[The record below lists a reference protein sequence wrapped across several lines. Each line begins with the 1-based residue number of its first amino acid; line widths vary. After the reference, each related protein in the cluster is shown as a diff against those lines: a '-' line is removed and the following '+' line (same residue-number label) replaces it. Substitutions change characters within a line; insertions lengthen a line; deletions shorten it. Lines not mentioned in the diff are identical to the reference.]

1 MKLCG
6 LWMAALLVAGA
17 AVAVADDLDSN
28 YQDLQDAVAK
38 KDVAAIKK
46 LAPETCAL
54 ARAELAK
61 PAESGDEAKARAAFL
76 KDVDTYADYALY
88 ATAVQ
93 SEPAVM
99 VDLIAL
105 LEKQD
110 PKSKYLDQAYEYY
123 LPALAKTGAAA
134 KAPEIATKAL
144 ANFPQNPDLLIY
156 LANYAASHGQADSE
170 LNYCTRIIALWSGHP
185 KAPEGVEEAKWS
197 AKRDISLGPA
207 YYMAGMIYAA
217 RARWMDAD
225 RSLRAALPSASGN
238 PAMQANVLF
247 QLGIANYNIGKA
259 TLNKA
264 KILEAISFS
273 QQSAKIQSPVAS
285 QAWKNAQ
292 VMKAEADR
300 MH

>member
-1 MKLCG
+1 
-6 LWMAALLVAGA
+6 MAALLVAGA

-46 LAPETCAL
+46 LAPEASAL

-61 PAESGDEAKARAAFL
+61 PAGSGDEAKARVELL

-88 ATAVQ
+88 STAVQ

-99 VDLIAL
+99 VDLIAT
-105 LEKQD
+105 LEKQN

-156 LANYAASHGQADSE
+156 LANYAANHGQNDSE
-170 LNYCTRIIALWSGHP
+170 LAYSTRIIALWSGHP
-185 KAPEGVEEAKWS
+185 KAPEGVKDADWDR
-197 AKRDISLGPA
+197 KRDISLGPA
-207 YYMAGMIYAA
+207 YYMAGMIHAS
-217 RARWMDAD
+217 RSHWIDAD
-225 RSLRAALPSASGN
+225 RNLRAALPFASGN
-238 PAMQANVLF
+238 PTTQSNVLLY
-247 QLGIANYNIGKA
+247 LGMANYNIGKA

-264 KILEAISFS
+264 KVLEGLKFS
-273 QQSAKIQSPVAS
+273 QQAANIPGPNAA
-285 QAWKNAQ
+285 QAWHNVQ
-292 VMKAEADR
+292 VMKADADR
-300 MH
+300 MR

>member
-1 MKLCG
+1 
-6 LWMAALLVAGA
+6 MAALLVAGA
-17 AVAVADDLDSN
+17 AVAAAGDLDTN
-28 YQDLQDAVAK
+28 YQDLQDAVTK
-38 KDVAAIKK
+38 NDVAAVKK
-46 LAPETCAL
+46 LAPETSAL
-54 ARAELAK
+54 ARQELAK
-61 PAESGDEAKARAAFL
+61 PADAADPDAKTRL
-76 KDVDTYADYALY
+76 EYLHSVDTYADYALLKL
-88 ATAVQ
+88 AVQ
-93 SEPAVM
+93 AEPAVQ
-99 VDLIAL
+99 VELIAT
-105 LEKQD
+105 LEKQN
-110 PKSKYLDQAYEYY
+110 PKSKYLDQAYGFY
-123 LPALAKTGAAA
+123 LAALAKTGAAA
-134 KAPEIATKAL
+134 KVPEVADKAI

-156 LANYAASHGQADSE
+156 LVNYAANHGQTDRE
-170 LNYCTRIIALWSGHP
+170 LTFATRIIALWNSHP
-185 KAPEGVEEAKWS
+185 KAPEGVPAAEWDG
-197 AKRDISLGPA
+197 KRDISLGPA